1 MIKSQNSITTK
12 QVRSRLV
19 KNIYFFKQK
28 KMDLK
33 ILEPIKKY
41 LKEFNSVEEFN
52 NFYSLNKDE
61 LDTLTTHKLNKM
73 YHIKGYRIT
82 KIKNELMLKKWDEE
96 KKTDEENDVKEEIK
110 NIKEDIKKIKMTI
123 DNIIEFCNKL

>member
-61 LDTLTTHKLNKM
+61 LDKLTTHKLNKM

-82 KIKNELMLKKWDEE
+82 KINNELMLKKWDEE
-96 KKTDEENDVKEEIK
+96 KKTDEEYDVKEEIK
-110 NIKEDIKKIKMTI
+110 NIKEDIKKIKLTI
-123 DNIIEFCNKL
+123 DNIVEFCNKL